1 MNAGNAGESGVAADA
16 THAAPVGGRHRA
28 ANVAEDLATAEVRDV
43 ARQLAHAVDRART
56 ARGDHD
62 REAVWDLLYEVAHL
76 PGPAVEVAATEIT
89 CADPLRRS
97 IAADLLGVVADCH
110 APYAS
115 RATTV
120 LLDAHRSEAH
130 LGVHRSLARALGHG
144 DRRAIPILVGYA
156 THPDTE
162 IRLAAARS
170 LPSAMYDAPDD
181 AGVAALLRLS
191 GDVDPEVRNWATFGF
206 GWQLPVDS
214 GEIRDALWARTADP
228 YPEARQEGIRGLAR
242 RRDARVVPLVAALLM
257 DDDAHLS
264 TFDAAA
270 FLGDPALLPALAMYN
285 PADQGVAEAMTE
297 CDPAARAVRDA
308 RAWEL
313 FETVG
318 RRFPE
323 LPVALYCERY
333 ELGIFLDIAPIERPS
348 GTPVPVAV
356 AMGGCRVDE
365 LLARAGGDVD
375 RAADLVAVDLLDA
388 AWES

>member
-1 MNAGNAGESGVAADA
+1 MNAGNAGESGVAADTTYA
-16 THAAPVGGRHRA
+16 EAAGGRHRA
-28 ANVAEDLATAEVRDV
+28 DAAAEGVATADVRDV

-62 REAVWDLLYEVAHL
+62 RDAVWDLLYEAAHL

-89 CADPLRRS
+89 GADPLRRS
-97 IAADLLGVVADCH
+97 TAADLLGVVADCH
-110 APYAS
+110 VPYAS
-115 RATTV
+115 RATSV
-120 LLDAHRSEAH
+120 LLSAQRSEAH

-144 DRRAIPILVGYA
+144 DRRAIPVLVGYA
-156 THPDTE
+156 AHPDTE
-162 IRLAAARS
+162 VRLAAARS
-170 LPSAMYDAPDD
+170 LPTAMYDAPDD
-181 AGVAALLRLS
+181 SGIEALIRLS
-191 GDVDPEVRNWATFGF
+191 SDADPEVRNWATFGF

-214 GEIRDALWARTADP
+214 GAIREALWARTAEP
-228 YPEARQEGIRGLAR
+228 YPEARQEGVRGLAR
-242 RRDARVVPLVAALLM
+242 RREARVVPLVAALLM

-270 FLGDPALLPALAMYN
+270 FLGDPALLPALALYN

-297 CDPAARAVRDA
+297 CDPAARAARDA

-323 LPVALYCERY
+323 LPVALYCERF
-333 ELGIFLDIAPIERPS
+333 ELGTFLDIAPIERPS
-348 GTPVPVAV
+348 GAPVPVAV

-365 LLARAGGDVD
+365 LLARAGGDVE
-375 RAADLVAVDLLDA
+375 RAADLVAADLLDA